1 MLNRGLDKLELLRI
15 VEAVAN
21 EKSIDKELVI
31 GSMESAIQKAALTK
45 FGNDNNIEVT
55 IDRENGDIKIQ
66 KVLDIVEKVEDS
78 SREISL
84 ADAKKINKETAH
96 LKLGEKIYEEL
107 PQIDFGRIAAQSAKQ
122 VISSRVREAEKN
134 RQYED
139 FKDKQEQILSGIIK
153 RLEYGNVI
161 VDLGK
166 AEGVIKKDEL
176 IPREILK
183 TGDRVKAYCYEVKKE
198 MKGQQIFLSRAH
210 PQFLAKLFF
219 QEVPEIYEGTIEI
232 KAVARDPG
240 SRAKIC
246 VFSQD
251 SSIDPVGACV
261 GMRGSRVQT
270 IVNELHGEKIDIIKW
285 TEDLPTLISESLS
298 PAEIQ
303 KVLIDQDNKRIDI
316 ILTEE
321 NLSKAIGRRGQNV
334 RLASKLTN
342 YEIDILTDKE
352 DSERRQAEFK
362 ERTDILIK
370 NLEVD
375 ETLGQ
380 LLVSEGF
387 TSIEEIAQSNPEDIS
402 KIDAIDEETSK
413 ELINRS
419 KETLIKEKE
428 AVAEKLKKLG
438 VEEKLSNLK
447 GMTQGMLVILGKKFI
462 NKDSVALILGDNFFY
477 GQSLTN
483 ILKKNIN
490 FQKGA
495 KIFLHPV
502 KNPQNYGVA
511 YVRKKKV
518 VKLKEKPKKTNS
530 NLAVTGLYLFDN
542 RVMEFT
548 KKLRPSNRGELEI
561 IDLLNIYRKKNLLNA
576 ELIGRG
582 GAWLDAGNIKDYY
595 SASSFISAIENRQ
608 GFKIACPEEIA
619 LKNNWIKKD
628 NIKKSIKFYGN
639 CEYSK
644 YLKTLLK

>member
-1 MLNRGLDKLELLRI
+1 MLNRGLDKQELLRI
-15 VEAVAN
+15 VDAVAN

-45 FGNDNNIEVT
+45 FGNDNNIEVI
-55 IDRENGDIKIQ
+55 IDRESGDIKIQ
-66 KVLDIVEKVEDS
+66 KVLDIVEKVEDPA
-78 SREISL
+78 REITL
-84 ADAKKINKETAH
+84 DDAKKIKSKNNDE
-96 LKLGEKIYEEL
+96 LKIGDKIFEEL
-107 PQIDFGRIAAQSAKQ
+107 PQVDFGRIAAQSAKQ

-139 FKDKQEQILSGIIK
+139 FIDKQGQILSGIIK

-198 MKGQQIFLSRAH
+198 IKGHQIFLSRAH
-210 PQFLAKLFF
+210 PQFLARLFF

-232 KAVARDPG
+232 KSVARDPG

-246 VFSQD
+246 VYSQD

-303 KVLIDQDNKRIDI
+303 RVLIDQDNKRIDI

-362 ERTDILIK
+362 DRTETLIK

-387 TSIEEIAQSNPEDIS
+387 TSIEDIAQSTPENIS
-402 KIDAIDEETSK
+402 KIDAIDEDTAK

-419 KETLIKEKE
+419 KETLVKEKE
-428 AVAEKLKKLG
+428 AVAEKLKELG
-438 VEEKLSNLK
+438 VE
-447 GMTQGMLVILGKKFI
+447 
-462 NKDSVALILGDNFFY
+462 DSLI
-477 GQSLTN
+477 
-483 ILKKNIN
+483 I
-490 FQKGA
+490 
-495 KIFLHPV
+495 
-502 KNPQNYGVA
+502 
-511 YVRKKKV
+511 
-518 VKLKEKPKKTNS
+518 
-530 NLAVTGLYLFDN
+530 
-542 RVMEFT
+542 
-548 KKLRPSNRGELEI
+548 
-561 IDLLNIYRKKNLLNA
+561 
-576 ELIGRG
+576 
-582 GAWLDAGNIKDYY
+582 
-595 SASSFISAIENRQ
+595 
-608 GFKIACPEEIA
+608 
-619 LKNNWIKKD
+619 
-628 NIKKSIKFYGN
+628 
-639 CEYSK
+639 
-644 YLKTLLK
+644 

>member
-1 MLNRGLDKLELLRI
+1 MGLSPFFFRRTEMLNRGLDKLELLRI

-45 FGNDNNIEVT
+45 FGNDNNIEVL
-55 IDRENGDIKIQ
+55 IDRETGDIKIK
-66 KVLDIVEKVEDS
+66 KVLDIVEKVEDPA
-78 SREISL
+78 REISL
-84 ADAKKINKETAH
+84 EDAKKIGKNDKF
-96 LKLGEKIYEEL
+96 KIGEKIYEEL

-139 FKDKQEQILSGIIK
+139 FIDKQGQILSGIIK
-153 RLEYGNVI
+153 RLEYGNII

-198 MKGQQIFLSRAH
+198 MKGHQIFLSRAH

-232 KAVARDPG
+232 KSVARDPG

-303 KVLIDQDNKRIDI
+303 KVLIDQENKRIDI

-342 YEIDILTDKE
+342 FEIDILTDKE

-362 ERTDILIK
+362 EKTENLIK

-387 TSIEEIAQSNPEDIS
+387 TSIEEIAHSSPDNIS
-402 KIDAIDEETSK
+402 KIDAIDEETAK
-413 ELINRS
+413 ELISRS

-428 AVAEKLKKLG
+428 AVAQKLKELG
-438 VEEKLSNLK
+438 VDDNLINLK
-447 GMTQGMLVILGKKFI
+447 GMTQGMLVILGQKTLKKFQ
-462 NKDSVALILGDNFFY
+462 ILQIY
-477 GQSLTN
+477 HQ
-483 ILKKNIN
+483 
-490 FQKGA
+490 
-495 KIFLHPV
+495 
-502 KNPQNYGVA
+502 
-511 YVRKKKV
+511 
-518 VKLKEKPKKTNS
+518 TNS
-530 NLAVTGLYLFDN
+530 
-542 RVMEFT
+542 
-548 KKLRPSNRGELEI
+548 
-561 IDLLNIYRKKNLLNA
+561 
-576 ELIGRG
+576 
-582 GAWLDAGNIKDYY
+582 
-595 SASSFISAIENRQ
+595 
-608 GFKIACPEEIA
+608 
-619 LKNNWIKKD
+619 
-628 NIKKSIKFYGN
+628 
-639 CEYSK
+639 
-644 YLKTLLK
+644 